1 MTVRFPCPNCR
12 HKLKAA
18 EAERGKRARCT
29 KCGTVFRVPLSDD
42 GAGVAGVERSEPP
55 VITSSRGL
63 ATLDPGHPSPTDEGW
78 LPVDEPPMLRTVPSQ
93 DDEIDMTPMIDVV
106 FQLLIFFMV
115 TSTFALQKALPI
127 PTPEAS
133 EGVAQNTTLDDV
145 NPDDVLIV
153 RVDADDAIWVDDVL
167 AVSRPDLI
175 AKMKQARLTKGP
187 GGEQGR
193 RRLLV
198 QADPDAHHEAVVLAL
213 DAGSAAG
220 MEDVRLATDEESF

>member
-1 MTVRFPCPNCR
+1 MVVRFACPECG
-12 HKLKAA
+12 HKLKAG
-18 EAERGKRARCT
+18 EADRGRRARCS
-29 KCGTVFRVPLSDD
+29 KCSAVVQVPTTDAPKQPPRPDD
-42 GAGVAGVERSEPP
+42 GEFLEPP
-55 VITSSRGL
+55 
-63 ATLDPGHPSPTDEGW
+63 A
-78 LPVDEPPMLRTVPSQ
+78 LRTVPPQ

-127 PTPEAS
+127 PAPETI
-133 EGVAQNTTLDDV
+133 EGVAQQQSLAPT

-153 RVDADDAIWVDDVL
+153 RVDADDAFWVDDVL

-175 AKMKQARLTKGP
+175 AKIRQARLKTGP
-187 GGEQGR
+187 GGEPGP

-198 QADPDAHHEAVVLAL
+198 NVDPDAHHEAAVTAL

-220 MEDVRLATDEESF
+220 MEEIRLQSEDDSL